1 MMVCSC
7 IEICAL
13 CNIVI
18 SYHFISQDYLQHV
31 EDYEKEIHALT
42 LSRFPPQPA
51 SAEPLDVQ
59 PIEEAQIDVALAV
72 ITPEPVAPEPVAP
85 EPVAPEPVAP
95 KSVAPTLKKRAN
107 TVRSSTNPNP
117 KRTKVV
123 EAKPFPKSPAQKIFA
138 AAAAAAVA
146 ARNREN
152 KSATD
157 NISNKS
163 AFLKS
168 LSETCFYDMSIS
180 EISESDSDTPAPYDD
195 PAKRRPTSTMHSA
208 NVKF

>member
-31 EDYEKEIHALT
+31 EEYEKEIHALT
-42 LSRFPPQPA
+42 LSRFPPVPA
-51 SAEPLDVQ
+51 SAEPLNVQ
-59 PIEEAQIDVALAV
+59 PREEAQIDLALAV

-85 EPVAPEPVAP
+85 AP
-95 KSVAPTLKKRAN
+95 KKRAN

-138 AAAAAAVA
+138 AAAAVA
-146 ARNREN
+146 AQNREN
-152 KSATD
+152 KTATV

-168 LSETCFYDMSIS
+168 LSETCFYDMS
-180 EISESDSDTPAPYDD
+180 ISESDSDTPAPYDD